1 MKKFLYAN
9 FTKIFAYILIAVTAV
24 LVMQNVSGVM
34 CRRDPVYNFEESDV
48 QSYKVSHEL
57 LLSSNIIMNE
67 LSRVYKERKDA
78 ETENP
83 AALAPADE
91 GTAPAAPENAVQ
103 SENPPAAP
111 AETEIEE
118 LSGGRYGVIYYASI
132 YDRVYTNDKSLQ
144 QAMWSNNMDYAV
156 LVRRTD
162 GKLTVEKGNSDFNF
176 YYDNVPK
183 DDFVLYV
190 RLTDEC
196 VNEIQTMWE
205 MEKRDV
211 MYAIRYTVFSGAV
224 VLLLL
229 IYLLITC
236 GRRKD
241 GTLSLCFADK
251 WYVEITVGAAAVL
264 FTAFCGAA
272 VSVMMFSE
280 AQALTYDTRMALYA
294 AVTPLLL
301 LSVFLFLCLVRNIK
315 AKTLRSRSLIVCIF
329 NYLRSERNAAY
340 SALKKGGAQKP
351 LGTVFALLTLYTAG
365 SVWLTFMTGS
375 AIPAIILL
383 LCFCLYIAKRLDSV
397 QKIVKGIYEISA
409 GNTDYKIDGVTDF
422 FSPIAGAVNS
432 LADGMGAAVEKRM
445 RSERMKT
452 ELITNVSHD
461 LKTPLTSIISY
472 AELLT
477 RENLTPECANEYA
490 DIILKKSQKLK
501 TLVTD
506 LFDISKVQSKNA
518 DINCTEIDAA
528 QLLKQT
534 LGELD
539 EEIEKSGFEM
549 CVNMPEGLKAFC
561 DGARLSRVLENLV
574 LNALKYSMPNT
585 RIYIDARSENQ
596 KCVIEIKNISAK
608 KPDFDPQ
615 YITGRFVRGDESRHE
630 DGNGLGLAIAKSY
643 TEACGGTFNIILD
656 GDLFKAV
663 IKLPESQSI

>member
-9 FTKIFAYILIAVTAV
+9 FTKIFAYILIAVTVV
-24 LVMQNVSGVM
+24 LVMQSVSGVM
-34 CRRDPVYNFEESDV
+34 YRPAPVYNFEESDV
-48 QSYKVSHEL
+48 QSYKVSHDL
-57 LLSSNIIMNE
+57 LVASNIIMDE

-78 ETENP
+78 KTENP
-83 AALAPADE
+83 ETPAPTDE
-91 GTAPAAPENAVQ
+91 GAASPENAAQ
-103 SENPPAAP
+103 GEEAPTSP

-144 QAMWSNNMDYAV
+144 QTMWSNNMDYAV

-162 GKLTVEKGNSDFNF
+162 GKLTVEKGNSEFNF
-176 YYDNVPK
+176 YYDYVPK

-196 VNEIQTMWE
+196 AFKIQNTWE
-205 MEKRDV
+205 TEKRDV
-211 MYAIRYTVFSGAV
+211 MNAIRYAVFGGAV

-236 GRRKD
+236 GKRKD

-251 WYVEITVGAAAVL
+251 WYVEITLGAAAVL

-301 LSVFLFLCLVRNIK
+301 LSVFLFLCLVRNLK
-315 AKTLRSRSLIVCIF
+315 AKTLRSRSLIVCILH
-329 NYLRSERNAAY
+329 YLRSERNAAY

-351 LGTVFALLTLYTAG
+351 LRTIFALLTLYTAG
-365 SVWLTFMTGS
+365 VVLLTFMTES
-375 AIPAIILL
+375 VIPAIVAL
-383 LCFCLYIAKRLDSV
+383 LCACVYISKRLDSV
-397 QKIVKGIYEISA
+397 QKIVKGIYEIGA
-409 GNTDYKIDGVTDF
+409 GNTDYKIDGVTDV
-422 FSPIAGAVNS
+422 FSPLASAVNS
-432 LADGMGAAVEKRM
+432 VADGMGAAVEKRIS
-445 RSERMKT
+445 SERMKT

-472 AELLT
+472 AELLN

-501 TLVTD
+501 NLITD

-528 QLLKQT
+528 LLLKQT

-549 CVNMPEGLKAFC
+549 CVNMPESLKAFC

-574 LNALKYSMPNT
+574 LNALSL
-585 RIYIDARSENQ
+585 
-596 KCVIEIKNISAK
+596 V
-608 KPDFDPQ
+608 
-615 YITGRFVRGDESRHE
+615 
-630 DGNGLGLAIAKSY
+630 
-643 TEACGGTFNIILD
+643 
-656 GDLFKAV
+656 
-663 IKLPESQSI
+663 